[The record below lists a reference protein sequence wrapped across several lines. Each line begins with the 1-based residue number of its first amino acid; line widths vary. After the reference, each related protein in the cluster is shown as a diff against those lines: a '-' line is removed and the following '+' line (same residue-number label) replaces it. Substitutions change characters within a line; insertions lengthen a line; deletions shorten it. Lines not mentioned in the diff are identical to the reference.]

1 MGCLYSTYRTN
12 RVIVLVSKDKNWAEY
27 LSLRRRNDYSSRG
40 SGAYDN
46 IYSLCNFIKIF
57 SGDGGLD
64 FTRENRVYHG
74 QYSFYE
80 LDKSAVE
87 SIHNVL
93 IKNTETFNTDEVI
106 GREELIYVYNWM
118 NTIKDKYK
126 DNIDDFSFVY
136 MQSYFGTYFN
146 YTINVKE
153 LKQSVKENPFKNN
166 LNKI

>member
-12 RVIVLVSKDKNWAEY
+12 RVIVLVSKDKSWVEF
-27 LSLRRRNDYSSRG
+27 LSLRRRNDYRG
-40 SGAYDN
+40 SGEYDN

-57 SGDGGLD
+57 GSGGGGLD
-64 FTRENRVYHG
+64 FTRENRVYNG
-74 QYSFYE
+74 QYSFSE
-80 LDKSAVE
+80 LDKRVVE
-87 SIHNVL
+87 SIHNTL
-93 IKNTETFNTDEVI
+93 IINTETFNTDEVI

-126 DNIDDFSFVY
+126 DNMDDFSFVY

-146 YTINVKE
+146 YTINIKE

-166 LNKI
+166 VNKI